1 VIRLTL
7 KAPLPHRIAADRLI
21 PERLAALST
30 REVERLPLALGN
42 RPAQV
47 ADLFRVEGTADGA
60 VEIVGLCRRVDRIG
74 AGMSGGT
81 ITVRGDAGAYLGLG
95 MRGGGITVEGSVDF
109 GAATA
114 LEGGMLRISGDAGD
128 GLAGGLPG
136 AVRGMNGGTV
146 LVGGSAGAAVGQR
159 LRRGLIVIGGA
170 AGACCGSEM
179 IAGTIVI
186 GGTLGADAGIGAAV
200 LLRSAESTESRRL
213 SSIAACTT
221 WSGCACCA
229 AISSCWARRDWR
241 SVSNRCGAS
250 PAMRRSWGAV
260 NCCCRDESTG
270 TLKISRRLCEALQ
283 WAYHLVSRYRERLR
297 GRDLRDRL
305 GWAAAVLQLRG
316 RAARNSP
323 MVGGFDATQRVPVGS
338 RCPGDSCER
347 GVGE

>member
-47 ADLFRVEGTADGA
+47 ADLFHVEGTADGA
-60 VEIVGLCRRVDRIG
+60 VEIVGPCRRVDRIG

-186 GGTLGADAGIGAAV
+186 GGTLGADAGI
-200 LLRSAESTESRRL
+200 
-213 SSIAACTT
+213 
-221 WSGCACCA
+221 
-229 AISSCWARRDWR
+229 
-241 SVSNRCGAS
+241 
-250 PAMRRSWGAV
+250 AMRRGSIVALGGVDRIAPTFVDCGVHDLVWL
-260 NCCCRDESTG
+260 R
-270 TLKISRRLCEALQ
+270 LLRRHIELLGEARL
-283 WAYHLVSRYRERLR
+283 AERIQSLR
-297 GRDLRDRL
+297 RFAGD
-305 GWAAAVLQLRG
+305 AAVVGRG
-316 RAARNSP
+316 ELLLPR
-323 MVGGFDATQRVPVGS
+323 
-338 RCPGDSCER
+338 
-347 GVGE
+347 